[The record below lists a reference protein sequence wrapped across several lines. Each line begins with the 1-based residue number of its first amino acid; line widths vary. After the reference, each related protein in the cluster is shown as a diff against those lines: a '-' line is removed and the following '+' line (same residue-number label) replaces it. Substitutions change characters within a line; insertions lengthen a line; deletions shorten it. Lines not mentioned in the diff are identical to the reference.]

1 MKNLV
6 VIDERHNYIDHTLDG
21 PDALSR
27 VSSELFQIPYDGD
40 LSVVQYNL
48 ILNSL
53 GSKFRL
59 MRLDANYSLEKEDYP
74 RVILDNGRNVLSLNC
89 NKVEKDDWKL
99 LSEMISCPVGLL
111 MFLHSKRSVM
121 KLIPVIC
128 ETYKLNYLFI

>member
-59 MRLDANYSLEKEDYP
+59 MRLDDYP
-74 RVILDNGRNVLSLNC
+74 RVIIDNGRNVLSLNC

-99 LSEMISCPVGLL
+99 LSEMVSCPVGLL
-111 MFLHSKRSVM
+111 MFLHSKKSVM